1 MSDNNRTSRDLNIQL
16 IQEALKTRTEIILIP
31 RRSHTIKGIPVRYDT
46 DTYRIY
52 VDTGRNIETVL
63 LGEIGHASF
72 PRELYQTMQK
82 KESTQDKPNSPRE
95 EADKIIEELEKESE
109 TPFMDAV
116 KSGKIKPRTDVP
128 DS

>member
-1 MSDNNRTSRDLNIQL
+1 VSDYRTSFDLNILL

-52 VDTGRNIETVL
+52 IDTGRNIETIL
-63 LGEIGHASF
+63 LREIGHTSF
-72 PRELYQTMQK
+72 PRELYRAISK
-82 KESTQDKPNSPRE
+82 KESTQNKPETLEFNE
-95 EADKIIEELEKESE
+95 ESD

-116 KSGKIKPRTDVP
+116 KSGKLKPRTDIP

>member
-1 MSDNNRTSRDLNIQL
+1 MSHNTRTSRDLNIQL

-72 PRELYQTMQK
+72 PRELFHASQK
-82 KESTQDKPNSPRE
+82 KESIQDKPETPEFNE
-95 EADKIIEELEKESE
+95 ESE
-109 TPFMDAV
+109 TPFMDAL
-116 KSGKIKPRTDVP
+116 KSGKLKPRDDVP

>member
-16 IQEALKTRTEIILIP
+16 IQEALKTKTEIILIP

-52 VDTGRNIETVL
+52 VDTGRNIETIL
-63 LGEIGHASF
+63 LGEIGHTSF
-72 PRELYQTMQK
+72 PRELYRAIQK
-82 KESTQDKPNSPRE
+82 KEPIQDKPETPEFNE
-95 EADKIIEELEKESE
+95 ESE

-116 KSGKIKPRTDVP
+116 KSGKLKPRDDVP